1 MISNVCIIEVVNS
14 SFWGLHDNRFLKN
27 LQNNKLIFL
36 SLGTL
41 HTHSIINVQ
50 TCICIYQQ
58 VKIDRYNDRKKQR
71 LCIILWVGVQKHK
84 IPSACSNRSCSR
96 GRHCWTVL
104 PLLSIEQN
112 KQAFKTFWQVLF
124 KLKARREKKK
134 VKKGSYSCDLWPI
147 DSCHLEREKRRLRR
161 KLISFLSSIACCTN
175 SNYLQC
181 FFSNC

>member
-124 KLKARREKKK
+124 KLKAKREKKGQK
-134 VKKGSYSCDLWPI
+134 RLLFLRFMANRLVSFGARKTTSK
-147 DSCHLEREKRRLRR
+147 EKINFLPLLHRL
-161 KLISFLSSIACCTN
+161 LYQL
-175 SNYLQC
+175 
-181 FFSNC
+181 